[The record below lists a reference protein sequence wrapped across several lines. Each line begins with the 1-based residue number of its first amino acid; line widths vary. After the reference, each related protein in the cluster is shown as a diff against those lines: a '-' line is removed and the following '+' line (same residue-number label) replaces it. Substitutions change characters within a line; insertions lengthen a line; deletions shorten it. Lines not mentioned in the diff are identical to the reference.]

1 MENENGRK
9 IILTIRLIRSLAH
22 RNIRLLVLRQ
32 VPQDITVSA
41 LFDLIFATISLDP
54 KFKIFAAMKPKADTL
69 KIYSRPQSHKT
80 QNLAINIG
88 DDEELVL
95 DSSKKLSDYK
105 IGSETELSLFL
116 WSEYEEFCRNPDAQR
131 ASFGH

>member
-1 MENENGRK
+1 MMGRGPQSGECLKTLACTTARWRSYTPDCVRFQFLINLRNTRHEQDESKK
-9 IILTIRLIRSLAH
+9 IVLTIRLIRSLAH

-69 KIYSRPQSHKT
+69 NLPAAVPQ
-80 QNLAINIG
+80 
-88 DDEELVL
+88 
-95 DSSKKLSDYK
+95 
-105 IGSETELSLFL
+105 
-116 WSEYEEFCRNPDAQR
+116 DAEPRHQHLR
-131 ASFGH
+131 